1 MEITRIKSISQYCK
15 MANIDKPEHPLI
27 AVIDY
32 SKVQYEPNESSLVFD
47 YYCIGLKRNVISKI
61 HYGQQEYD
69 FDEGVM
75 SFFAPGQVLRF
86 QPLPQSAV
94 RPTGYLLLIHPDFI
108 WGTNLA
114 STIKKYEFFNYSVNE
129 ALFLSDKE
137 EKVLLS
143 IIENI
148 KREYHSNIDKFTQN
162 IIITQIET
170 LLSYAERFYQR
181 QFITRKVSTHQ
192 VIEKI
197 EAYLETYFNT
207 ESITLNSLPTV
218 QMLATE
224 ANMSP
229 VYLSNLLKEL
239 TGLSAQQ
246 HIHEKLI
253 AKAKILLSTTKL
265 SVSEIAYDLGFEH
278 SQSFSKLFKSKVNQ
292 SPSEFRAAFN

>member
-47 YYCIGLKRNVISKI
+47 YYCIGLKRNLISKI

-75 SFFAPGQVLRF
+75 SFFALGQVLRF
-86 QPLPQSAV
+86 QPIPQSAV

-137 EKVLLS
+137 EKVLLT

-148 KREYHSNIDKFTQN
+148 KQEYHYNIDKFTKS

-170 LLSYAERFYQR
+170 LLSYADRFYQR
-181 QFITRKVSTHQ
+181 QLITRKVSTHK
-192 VIEKI
+192 VIDKI
-197 EAYLETYFNT
+197 DKYLIIAKNEFKKYLEGLI
-207 ESITLNSLPTV
+207 SIHFYII
-218 QMLATE
+218 
-224 ANMSP
+224 
-229 VYLSNLLKEL
+229 YL
-239 TGLSAQQ
+239 
-246 HIHEKLI
+246 
-253 AKAKILLSTTKL
+253 
-265 SVSEIAYDLGFEH
+265 YDLI
-278 SQSFSKLFKSKVNQ
+278 S
-292 SPSEFRAAFN
+292 